1 MSKLMLALFDSKAEE
16 FFAPFL
22 VPTLGMA
29 YRNLQD
35 EIRKGGDGN
44 ILASHPEDFYLY
56 RLGTFDTE
64 SGEIVAQLETVC
76 KLSSLVE

>member
-1 MSKLMLALFDSKAEE
+1 MSKLLLALFDSKAEE

-35 EIRKGGDGN
+35 EIKRGGEGN
-44 ILASHPEDFYLY
+44 ILSSHPEDFILY
-56 RLGTFDTE
+56 RLGTYDTE
-64 SGEIVAQLETVC
+64 TGDIVVAREMVC

>member
-44 ILASHPEDFYLY
+44 ILSSHPEDFMLY
-56 RLGTFDTE
+56 KLATFDTE
-64 SGEIVAQLETVC
+64 SGEIVVGREMIC

>member
-35 EIRKGGDGN
+35 EIKRGGEGN
-44 ILASHPEDFYLY
+44 ILASHPEDFILY
-56 RLGTFDTE
+56 KLATFETE
-64 SGEIVAQLETVC
+64 SGEIVVGREMVC